1 MAGSRPLLVAEVPS
15 VDAREGYVF
24 PLQRREVTQVLPEDL
39 IAPLPQLR
47 HDPLEEPEWY
57 RYAHSAEMPQSGK
70 RLQSRSFSLPYNP
83 PGIMR

>member
-1 MAGSRPLLVAEVPS
+1 
-15 VDAREGYVF
+15 
-24 PLQRREVTQVLPEDL
+24 VLPEDL

-70 RLQSRSFSLPYNP
+70 CLQSRSFSLPYNP